1 MSLEL
6 VRYNEPLEYDE
17 LEFLAKKE
25 NKERKQFYKIIRIF
39 MIFSFVLPFIVAWF
53 RAADGAENPFSYLN
67 YFVGVAFL
75 LSFSGVTTYIGY
87 HRTLKQVQLDI
98 RDRTKTIER
107 THITRKQYMP
117 QNNTYYFY
125 IDSPTRLSIDVSE
138 YDYHRLDDGDELSIE
153 YTTHSKLYL
162 GYF

>member
-1 MSLEL
+1 MSLQL
-6 VRYNEPLEYDE
+6 IRYSEPLETDE
-17 LEFLAKKE
+17 LAFLSKKE
-25 NKERKQFYKIIRIF
+25 EKERKQFYKVIRVF
-39 MIFSFVLPFIVAWF
+39 MLFSFILPYIVAWF
-53 RAADGAENPFSYLN
+53 RAADGAQNPFSYFN
-67 YFVGVAFL
+67 YFIGVAFL
-75 LSFSGVTTYIGY
+75 LSFSGVATYIGY

-125 IDSPTRLSIDVSE
+125 IDSPNRLSIDVSE
-138 YDYHRLDDGDELSIE
+138 QDYHRLDSGDELSIE